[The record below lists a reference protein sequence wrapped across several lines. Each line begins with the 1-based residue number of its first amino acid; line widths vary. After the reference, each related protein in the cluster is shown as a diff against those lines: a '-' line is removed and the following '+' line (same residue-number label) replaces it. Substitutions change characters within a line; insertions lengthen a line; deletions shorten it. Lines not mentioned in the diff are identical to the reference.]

1 MLIKSLFSFYIAI
14 VSSQLYLGQNVG
26 IKTTSPTQTLD
37 VNGTLRV
44 RGIIQKGSVASKDSV
59 MVFENSGILKYVTA
73 SSIVNQVPAGTVSV
87 NTNDRLVGNGTSSS
101 PLGLAS
107 LGAVPN
113 QALGWTGVN
122 WGSINQSSSSNWL
135 FSGNFNTDTTNS
147 LGTNN
152 NIPMRIR
159 SNNAVMLQFG
169 VRNTLGYYDSS
180 NTGLYPY
187 NQANGSMA
195 YIGGT
200 NGLSSLQFENTNALK
215 YKPVFYTDPSGNF
228 GMRGSAAGSD
238 WFEVASGGSSN
249 NGSLNFTI
257 GDDGNEPI
265 VFRKYNGANKSYV
278 EMMRLQGG
286 GLNSNV
292 YAGINM
298 NGTKANSTLQI
309 QGSVSKS
316 IKIVS
321 ANSSLGELDYT
332 VLLEN
337 PSSSAIAV
345 TLPDSSSCI
354 GRIYVLKRFSN
365 SGSVSISNYFNK
377 QSVSTATLP
386 IGVTQLQSNGSSWQQ
401 IN

>member
-200 NGLSSLQFENTNALK
+200 SGLSSLQFENTNALK

-316 IKIVS
+316 IKIVF